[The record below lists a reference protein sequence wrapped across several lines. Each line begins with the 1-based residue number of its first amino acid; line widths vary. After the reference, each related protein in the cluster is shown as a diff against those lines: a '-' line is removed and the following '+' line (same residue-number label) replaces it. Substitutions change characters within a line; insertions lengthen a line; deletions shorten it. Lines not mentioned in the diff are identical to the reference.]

1 MKNLSIRPDPRM
13 ESAQIT
19 GPGFLSIFS
28 DWPGTPARAYGHF
41 ALQHKGVIYT
51 HPAPHAEACHA
62 NPDAASGRDSL
73 DK

>member
-1 MKNLSIRPDPRM
+1 MKNLSIRADPRM

-19 GPGFLSIFS
+19 GPGILSLVS
-28 DWPGTPARAYGHF
+28 DWPGKPAKACGPF
-41 ALQHKGVIYT
+41 ALQHQGVIYT

-62 NPDAASGRDSL
+62 KPGAASGRDAP